1 VTLVLACF
9 TITLPSHEFFLLRVL
24 KFKFRVPNLAP
35 SRPADAQALPAQR
48 FSLPTIGGKMNSLY
62 FDVPLLSEIDQL
74 QRQVDQLFGGGSS
87 LRAERRGSF
96 PALNIAS
103 TDKSVEI
110 IAFVPGVNPA
120 DLEVTV
126 DKSLL
131 TLTGERPQPSLDAGA
146 KRYAQERFAGKFRRT
161 VELPNNIDS
170 SKVDAR
176 YVDGCLRVS
185 IAKEEPSSPKT
196 ISIQRGE

>member
-1 VTLVLACF
+1 
-9 TITLPSHEFFLLRVL
+9 
-24 KFKFRVPNLAP
+24 
-35 SRPADAQALPAQR
+35 
-48 FSLPTIGGKMNSLY
+48 MNSLY
-62 FDVPLLSEIDQL
+62 FDFPLLSEIDQL
-74 QRQVDQLFGGGSS
+74 QRQVDQLIGGASS

-103 TDKSVEI
+103 TDKAVEL
-110 IAFVPGVNPA
+110 IAFVPGVDPA
-120 DLEVTV
+120 KLEVTV

-131 TLTGERPQPSLDAGA
+131 TLTGERHQLPLDSGA
-146 KRYAQERFAGKFRRT
+146 KRYAQERFAGRFRRT
-161 VELPNNIDS
+161 IELPNNIDS

-185 IAKEEPSSPKT
+185 IAKEEPTSPKT